1 MNQLLFFLFLG
12 FIAWRIW
19 RAIRNALD
27 GSAPSIMPKVDEQ
40 FRQLVVASEQPEFC
54 FDGSTAQIV
63 KEDEEGVSDGNGA
76 YTLLRV
82 FRYARNAHGEY
93 FYFISDGSG
102 KPFFKH
108 IPHENARIVL
118 KKKYIPPPPAR

>member
-1 MNQLLFFLFLG
+1 MLLSLCG
-12 FIAWRIW
+12 AGWSMWRLVQNT
-19 RAIRNALD
+19 RRGRD
-27 GSAPSIMPKVDEQ
+27 RSILPQVDEQ
-40 FRQLVVASEQPEFC
+40 FRQLRVASELPAFC

-63 KEDEEGVSDGNGA
+63 KENEEMVDDGDGA
-76 YTLLRV
+76 YRTVRV

-108 IPHENARIVL
+108 IPQANARIVL
-118 KKKYIPPPPAR
+118 MEKYIPPPSAR

>member
-1 MNQLLFFLFLG
+1 MNQLLFFLVLCFL
-12 FIAWRIW
+12 AWRLW
-19 RAIRNALD
+19 RTIQNARNGGD
-27 GSAPSIMPKVDEQ
+27 PGIMPRVDEE
-40 FRQLVVASEQPEFC
+40 FRQLCVTGERPEFC

-82 FRYARNAHGEY
+82 FRYARNVHGEY

-118 KKKYIPPPPAR
+118 KKKYIPPPSAR

>member
-1 MNQLLFFLFLG
+1 MNLLLLLLLLCFV
-12 FIAWRIW
+12 AWRIW
-19 RAIRNALD
+19 RIIRNALD
-27 GSAPSIMPKVDEQ
+27 GSDPSIMPKVDEE
-40 FRQLVVASEQPEFC
+40 FRKLVVASEQPELC

-63 KEDEEGVSDGNGA
+63 KEDEDGVSDGNGG
-76 YTLLRV
+76 YTLMRV

-108 IPHENARIVL
+108 IPHANARIVL
-118 KKKYIPPPPAR
+118 KKKYIPPTSAR